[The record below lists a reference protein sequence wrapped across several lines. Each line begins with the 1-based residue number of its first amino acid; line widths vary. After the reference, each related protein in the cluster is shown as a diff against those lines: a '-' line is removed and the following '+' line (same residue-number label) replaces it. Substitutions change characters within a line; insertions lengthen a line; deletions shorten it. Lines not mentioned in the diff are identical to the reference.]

1 MQPKLRSEAMVEPT
15 SSHRRI
21 TVDQYYDMAR
31 SGLIAPDTRVELI
44 EGEVVP
50 MAPIGDRHGSA
61 VEELDELLHQAVAG
75 RARVR
80 CQMPVRLG
88 NYSEP
93 QPDLVV
99 MRPRTGRNDRAH
111 PSAADVFLIVEIGDS
126 TLRYDLDVKVPLY
139 AQHGVPEV
147 WVIDLKHDTIHFFR
161 LPLEGGYRDLTS
173 TAESRVM
180 TIPGVSGATIDL
192 SAILGDST

>member
-1 MQPKLRSEAMVEPT
+1 MVEPA

-31 SGLIAPDTRVELI
+31 SGLIAPEARVELL

-50 MAPIGDRHGSA
+50 MAPIGDRHASA
-61 VEELDELLHQAVAG
+61 VEELDELLQRAVAG

-88 NYSEP
+88 EYSEP
-93 QPDLVV
+93 QPDFVI

-111 PSAADVFLIVEIGDS
+111 PSAADVFLVVEISDS
-126 TLRYDLDVKVPLY
+126 TLRYDLDVKVSLY
-139 AQHGVPEV
+139 ARHGVPEV
-147 WVIDLKHDTIHFFR
+147 WMIDLRHQVLRFYR
-161 LPLEGGYRDLTS
+161 LPVDGTYQDSTSVSDGGLT
-173 TAESRVM
+173 A
-180 TIPGVSGATIDL
+180 IPGVAGASVDL
-192 SAILGDST
+192 SEILGG

>member
-1 MQPKLRSEAMVEPT
+1 MQPKLRSEAMVGPT
-15 SSHRRI
+15 ASNRRI

-31 SGLIAPDTRVELI
+31 SGLIAPDARVELI

-61 VEELDELLHQAVAG
+61 VEELDELLHRAVAG

-88 NYSEP
+88 EFSEP
-93 QPDLVV
+93 QPDLTV
-99 MRPRTGRNDRAH
+99 MRPRTGRNDRSH
-111 PSAADVFLIVEIGDS
+111 PSAADVFLIVEISDS

-139 AQHGVPEV
+139 ARHGVPEV
-147 WVIDLKHDTIHFFR
+147 WVIDLKHGRVHFYRSPF
-161 LPLEGGYRDLTS
+161 EGSYRDATS
-173 TAESRVM
+173 TAETRVT

-192 SAILGDST
+192 SEILDDSI